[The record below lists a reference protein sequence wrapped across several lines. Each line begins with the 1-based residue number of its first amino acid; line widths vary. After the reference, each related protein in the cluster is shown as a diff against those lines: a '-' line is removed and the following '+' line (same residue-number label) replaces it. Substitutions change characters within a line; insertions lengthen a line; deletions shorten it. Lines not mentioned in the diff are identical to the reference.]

1 MLLLRRSAERDV
13 PYTIKPRTSGGFGS
27 LAVLAA
33 DPQEALSMAK
43 GMKERGIEQIE
54 IFDDNG
60 DPVELQSIAG
70 DDRA

>member
-1 MLLLRRSAERDV
+1 
-13 PYTIKPRTSGGFGS
+13 
-27 LAVLAA
+27 
-33 DPQEALSMAK
+33 MAK

-60 DPVELQSIAG
+60 GPVELQSIAG